1 MVAAIKAVQEGC
13 TVSESARD
21 HDVPKTT
28 LYDRV
33 SGRVTHGNKPGPRPY
48 LTSEEEQE
56 LGTYLKHCSKV
67 GYGKTRRDV
76 LAIVQNVAADKGVL
90 RQSQV
95 SSGWWRR
102 FLERQKD
109 LSLRQGDS
117 TAHVRMAAMN
127 RETMQDYFTLLKD
140 TLETH
145 DLVSRPAQI
154 YNVDE
159 SGVPFNPR
167 PSAGRKRAG
176 DNERKRKPAK
186 HPRTDHSSSSAFDQ
200 SECCICFVTYEDD
213 QSGKDWVECACG
225 RWLHEDC
232 ADDCFVDDEG
242 KERLCLI
249 CLNQFCK

>member
-13 TVSESARD
+13 TVSKAARD

-117 TAHVRMAAMN
+117 TAHVRMDAMN

-167 PSAGRKRAG
+167 PPKVVSEKGRQTKKVRYRCSGRKGQITIVACANVAG
-176 DNERKRKPAK
+176 QAIPPMVIFNASKLNPAW
-186 HPRTDHSSSSAFDQ
+186 TN
-200 SECCICFVTYEDD
+200 
-213 QSGKDWVECACG
+213 G
-225 RWLHEDC
+225 
-232 ADDCFVDDEG
+232 
-242 KERLCLI
+242 
-249 CLNQFCK
+249 